1 MTLYLGGFCLELGGS
16 GVVVTSGVD
25 MDFEDET
32 ENRVTLMVHNIRP
45 PFLDGRVV
53 FTTQMQIVSTVR
65 CKACHPPSDCV
76 HVCVHSGVCAPPGT
90 LVVAWRL
97 C

>member
-1 MTLYLGGFCLELGGS
+1 MLAPALAGDDS

-65 CKACHPPSDCV
+65 ISMFHLPPPPKVEDAVFVRTHPCGEQPLPS
-76 HVCVHSGVCAPPGT
+76 G
-90 LVVAWRL
+90 LVGRM
-97 C
+97 